1 MLQPG
6 DDFARRI
13 AISLIVILDTSLC
26 SEKAP
31 HGKVKN
37 LLSLLLFD

>member
-1 MLQPG
+1 MLQPD
-6 DDFARRI
+6 DDFARGI
-13 AISLIVILDTSLC
+13 EISLIVILDTSLC
-26 SEKAP
+26 SVQTP